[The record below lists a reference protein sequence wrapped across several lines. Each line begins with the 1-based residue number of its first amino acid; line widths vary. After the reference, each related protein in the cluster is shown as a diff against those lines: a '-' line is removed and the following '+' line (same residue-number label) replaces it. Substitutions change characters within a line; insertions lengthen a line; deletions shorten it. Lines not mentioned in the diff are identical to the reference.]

1 MASAGGH
8 ITEALRL
15 EESLGVHL
23 DSLWVTFETPQT
35 ASLLHSRRVLFVPYV
50 APRDVRGALSAG
62 RQIAQ
67 AVSRERFDACLS
79 TGAAVAGF
87 GVPWC
92 ALTGIP
98 TFYVESLARIDGPSA
113 TGQLMGLA
121 PRVRTLSQRAGW
133 ASKRWVYEGSLLDGW
148 RVCHRAGETITRRIF
163 VTLGTIR
170 PYRFDRAID
179 TVLASLRP
187 GDEVVWQLG
196 ATSRDRLPGRT
207 YTEMSH
213 ADLAH
218 ELAAADVVV
227 THAGVGSVLQAHEA
241 GKVPVLAVRSAAHGE
256 HVDEHQRE
264 IAHDLTAR
272 GLALPLILGEPNG
285 NTFDHARALQII
297 PTGDTARNGQT
308 CP

>member
-1 MASAGGH
+1 M
-8 ITEALRL
+8 
-15 EESLGVHL
+15 
-23 DSLWVTFETPQT
+23 TFDTPQT
-35 ASLLHSRRVLFVPYV
+35 TSLLAGRRALFVPYV
-50 APRDVRGALSAG
+50 APRDVRGALKAG
-62 RQIAQ
+62 HQIAQ
-67 AVSRERFDACLS
+67 ATRREHFDACLS

-92 ALTGIP
+92 ALAGIP
-98 TFYVESLARIDGPSA
+98 TFYVESLARVDGPSV

-121 PRVRTLSQRAGW
+121 PRVRTFSQRAGW
-133 ASKRWVYEGSLLDGW
+133 ASKRWVHEGSLLDGW
-148 RVCHRAGETITRRIF
+148 RVCHRAGVTITRRIF

-179 TVLASLRP
+179 TVLASLQP

-196 ATSRDRLPGRT
+196 ATSRDGLPGRT
-207 YTEMSH
+207 YIEMGH

-218 ELAAADVVV
+218 EIAVADVVV

-241 GKVPVLAVRSAAHGE
+241 GKVPVLAVRSAEHGE

-264 IAHDLTAR
+264 IAHDLTVR
-272 GLALPLILGEPNG
+272 GLALPLVLGRPNR
-285 NTFDHARALQII
+285 NTFDHARGLQIL
-297 PTGDTARNGQT
+297 PTGDPARNGQP